1 MRKWSSIYRNISILT
16 QLGLSL
22 AMPLLLCLF
31 LCQQLSLR
39 FSLGEWVYIPGFFFG
54 LGGSFMT
61 AWKLFRSIM
70 KREEEEKK
78 KRETAAFNQHRG

>member
-1 MRKWSSIYRNISILT
+1 MRKWSNIYRNISILT

-70 KREEEEKK
+70 KREDEEKK

>member
-1 MRKWSSIYRNISILT
+1 MRKWSNIYRNISILT

-70 KREEEEKK
+70 KREEEGKK

>member
-1 MRKWSSIYRNISILT
+1 MPFSVSAAEPSL
-16 QLGLSL
+16 LS
-22 AMPLLLCLF
+22 
-31 LCQQLSLR
+31 R
-39 FSLGEWVYIPGFFFG
+39 REWVYIPGFFFG